1 MQDRSPDGSVADT
14 ADTSVDAD
22 RLAFGQGV
30 LVQSLTATSK
40 SFFVLLASWA
50 QLSRRDLNGIEAFP
64 SQFRQN
70 LASGSVSEF
79 RTCPNAS

>member
-1 MQDRSPDGSVADT
+1 MAQWLIPQIPG
-14 ADTSVDAD
+14 VDAD

-70 LASGSVSEF
+70 LASGSVSEIQNVPKCF
-79 RTCPNAS
+79 LTSS